1 MNHNKSI
8 PIIIFAPCTD
18 KPKDKWP
25 TFRNSATSR
34 QKCAISFFVALKI
47 SLRKSLNVLKLQ
59 STYKYVVIKMKR
71 KNSLPRDYETL
82 SKAVDIII
90 AEMKFN
96 TYHLK

>member
-34 QKCAISFFVALKI
+34 QKCAISF
-47 SLRKSLNVLKLQ
+47 
-59 STYKYVVIKMKR
+59 
-71 KNSLPRDYETL
+71 
-82 SKAVDIII
+82 
-90 AEMKFN
+90 
-96 TYHLK
+96 